1 MSYSLRI
8 EARDR
13 QESAATDW
21 IEDEPAAALGDD
33 DAETSVLRFSA
44 GNPRVEHVTG
54 VVHLYRH
61 FNSTVQVGGCVSAC
75 KCTLGYYA
83 APFFQPLR
91 WNEKGRG
98 RMHVPALQPLLC

>member
-61 FNSTVQVGGCVSAC
+61 FNSTVQVGGCVSRMQLFAAVALESERQGQGARAC
-75 KCTLGYYA
+75 TA
-83 APFFQPLR
+83 AA
-91 WNEKGRG
+91 
-98 RMHVPALQPLLC
+98 VPSL